1 MVKKKNFIYYVILLL
16 FIVLI
21 VVVLIVCRS
30 NSSFGETPI
39 IEQDTQGLAKIPEG
53 KTAIFYASW
62 CGHCRASMDEF
73 KAAVQGSD
81 GLVIMVSED
90 SENNKLRQKYN
101 IKSFPTIVNS
111 SGEVYTGPRKAQDI
125 IDFANGK

>member
-1 MVKKKNFIYYVILLL
+1 MNPRLILLIL
-16 FIVLI
+16 TVLTVLI
-21 VVVLIVCRS
+21 VVLIVCRS

-39 IEQDTQGLAKIPEG
+39 IEPDVKGLAKIPEG

-62 CGHCRASMDEF
+62 CGHCRASMDDF

-81 GLVIMVSED
+81 GSVIMIP
-90 SENNKLRQKYN
+90 ENNENRNLMKKYN
-101 IKSFPTIVNS
+101 VKGFPTIVNS
-111 SGEVYTGPRKAQDI
+111 SGTVYTGPRKAQEI